1 MAKTHL
7 TLILRNGAVKA
18 RCWGASSSAFW
29 RALGSPA
36 IRPPT
41 RSESCGRWFAASYEM
56 ASSFLEPLG
65 YDETFS
71 VAIEVHIRGLSA
83 LRTGTI

>member
-1 MAKTHL
+1 MARTHV

-18 RCWGASSSAFW
+18 RRWNDSSSAFW

-41 RSESCGRWFAASYEM
+41 RSESCGRWFAASCEM
-56 ASSFLEPLG
+56 ASSFLEPVE

-71 VAIEVHIRGLSA
+71 VAIEVYIRGLSA
-83 LRTGTI
+83 LRAGAI